1 MAAAK
6 RIFLLPCAGC
16 QQVIEVV
23 AGQAGGQVVC
33 GCGRPN
39 DVPKLRELGGLPL
52 KSAVPA
58 GVERGWGLSQ
68 ALMLA
73 GLFSCLLA
81 AAAGWWIGAVP
92 ESAVD
97 PAITR
102 ANIDRGTDRQL
113 YESLVNLA
121 AASVDR
127 PPLPEEM
134 QLQRR
139 ERFATGMSRTLYAL
153 AALGA
158 LVAVVAA
165 LLRPSSPRESS

>member
-16 QQVIEVV
+16 RQVIEVV

-39 DVPKLRELGGLPL
+39 DVPKLRELSGLPL
-52 KSAVPA
+52 KSTVPD
-58 GVERGWGLSQ
+58 GGERRWGLPQ

-73 GLFSCLLA
+73 GLFSCLVA
-81 AAAGWWIGAVP
+81 AAAGWWIGAIP
-92 ESAVD
+92 ESVVD
-97 PAITR
+97 PAIIR

-127 PPLPEEM
+127 PPLPEELH
-134 QLQRR
+134 LQRQ

-158 LVAVVAA
+158 LVAFGAA
-165 LLRPSSPRESS
+165 LLRTPPHEPS

>member
-16 QQVIEVV
+16 HQVIEVV

-33 GCGRPN
+33 GCGRRT

-52 KSAVPA
+52 KADVPV
-58 GVERGWGLSQ
+58 GLERRWGLPQ

-73 GLFSCLLA
+73 GLFCCLLA
-81 AAAGWWIGAVP
+81 AAAGWWIGAIP
-92 ESAVD
+92 ESVVD

-113 YESLVNLA
+113 YESLVRLSE
-121 AASVDR
+121 ASVDR

-134 QLQRR
+134 HLQRR

-153 AALGA
+153 AGLGA

-165 LLRPSSPRESS
+165 LLRPSPPKPS